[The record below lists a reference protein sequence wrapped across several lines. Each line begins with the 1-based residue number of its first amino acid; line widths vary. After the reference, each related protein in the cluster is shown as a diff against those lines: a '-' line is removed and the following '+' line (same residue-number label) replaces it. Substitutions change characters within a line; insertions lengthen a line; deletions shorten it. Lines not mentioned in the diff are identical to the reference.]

1 MVVMNIKDRI
11 EKVKAGMIQST
22 DDFEFEIRDAFS
34 IKGRGTVVRGTIKS
48 GIYKIG
54 DTIFIKNADG
64 KVWEDIV
71 TCIWGLG
78 DFVTLDLKKSR
89 KEDLK
94 AGDKIVRKL

>member
-48 GIYKIG
+48 GI
-54 DTIFIKNADG
+54 
-64 KVWEDIV
+64 
-71 TCIWGLG
+71 
-78 DFVTLDLKKSR
+78 
-89 KEDLK
+89 
-94 AGDKIVRKL
+94 

>member
-34 IKGRGTVVRGTIKS
+34 IKGRG
-48 GIYKIG
+48 
-54 DTIFIKNADG
+54 
-64 KVWEDIV
+64 
-71 TCIWGLG
+71 
-78 DFVTLDLKKSR
+78 KKSR